1 MQSVTESVDVGGV
14 VMLRAMRER
23 LAAAFEACDSPRDL
37 PALSRELDRIDA
49 RIAGLTVAP
58 AEGDGVDE
66 VANRRAARR
75 ERAAKGSARARTGS

>member
-1 MQSVTESVDVGGV
+1 VTESVADGGL
-14 VMLRAMRER
+14 VMLRAMRDR
-23 LAAAFEACDSPRDL
+23 LASAFDACESPRDL

-49 RIAGLTVAP
+49 RIAGLTVVP

-66 VANRRAARR
+66 VADRRAARR